1 MTSFAHPF
9 QQYSQY
15 SPQMSQQQTPPNHY
29 RTTLNNVGQAWGR
42 LIEYADSQTGPLNAA
57 QWTSIAYVD
66 RIEYGRGS
74 GSTKGSA
81 RERAARKALVALG
94 VIQA

>member
-1 MTSFAHPF
+1 
-9 QQYSQY
+9 
-15 SPQMSQQQTPPNHY
+15 MSQPNPSHY
-29 RTTLNNVGQAWGR
+29 RNALNNAGQAWGK
-42 LIEYADSQTGPLNAA
+42 LIEYVDSQTGPLNAA

-94 VIQA
+94 VIQS